1 MDFPLDTDY
10 LDYYPLQDGVVPVS
24 STKTTKLS
32 SLSGER
38 ARCFQIG
45 EDTECFLENRRAIR
59 QHLNVKEFYQ
69 NTLDIEKTQFICDW
83 LLKAFLLEGIP
94 LPASTLGYVDDL
106 DAIISQVA
114 DDIAVITVNEETG
127 KDEATV
133 LHLFAPS
140 DWSADGAIGKSFGE
154 IHEAVRKANGNLVIP
169 MPEGMVKGL
178 IKLPEPVQRVG
189 SVSFRPNNL
198 VSRHP
203 KYIPEDIWHWEEDQN
218 IFIRFERQVVVP
230 MPEINSFM
238 LIIRSYYNN
247 LLDPKRLPSA
257 QKALDNPSP
266 DVYHKVFFRAHKEK
280 VKEFLKSK

>member
-45 EDTECFLENRRAIR
+45 EDTEGFLENRRAIR
-59 QHLNVKEFYQ
+59 RHLNVKEFYQ
-69 NTLDIEKTQFICDW
+69 NSLSPEKTQFICNW
-83 LLKAFLLEGIP
+83 LLKAFLLEGVP

-106 DAIISQVA
+106 DALVSQVA
-114 DDIAVITVNEETG
+114 DDIAVITVNEDTG